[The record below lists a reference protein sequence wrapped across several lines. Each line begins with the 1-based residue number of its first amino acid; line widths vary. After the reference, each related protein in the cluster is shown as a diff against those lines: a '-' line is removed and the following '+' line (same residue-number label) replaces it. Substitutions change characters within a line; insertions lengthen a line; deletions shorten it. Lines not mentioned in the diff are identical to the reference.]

1 MFKESF
7 RSNESNVSTSDGRN
21 IFMTKAYKRWNL
33 SNGNST
39 VANADAEREMAL
51 HPLQCSIS
59 QIKSTALEECTAS
72 FNVFH

>member
-21 IFMTKAYKRWNL
+21 IFMAKAYKRWNL

-39 VANADAEREMAL
+39 VANAEREMAL

-59 QIKSTALEECTAS
+59 QIKSTTLEECTAF